1 MLFER
6 ASKTPR
12 LSVKSKMPLMIFA
25 FLCRDERRWVR
36 TGAIPTCGRLYAK
49 VGAIDTNTAIRKMFG
64 DVLVRALAASE
75 RRVAVII
82 RRLPKVLPPYRAS
95 KHAMQAAADLASRLR

>member
-1 MLFER
+1 M
-6 ASKTPR
+6 
-12 LSVKSKMPLMIFA
+12 MFA
-25 FLCRDERRWVR
+25 FLCRDERRWVL

-64 DVLVRALAASE
+64 DVLVRVLAASE
-75 RRVAVII
+75 RRVAVMI

-95 KHAMQAAADLASRLR
+95 KHVMKAAADLASRLR

>member
-1 MLFER
+1 M
-6 ASKTPR
+6 
-12 LSVKSKMPLMIFA
+12 MFA

-64 DVLVRALAASE
+64 DVLARALAAPE

-82 RRLPKVLPPYRAS
+82 RRLPKVSPPLSGRQS
-95 KHAMQAAADLASRLR
+95 TR

>member
-1 MLFER
+1 M
-6 ASKTPR
+6 
-12 LSVKSKMPLMIFA
+12 MFA

-36 TGAIPTCGRLYAK
+36 TDAIPTCGRLYAK

-64 DVLVRALAASE
+64 DVLVRVLAASE
-75 RRVAVII
+75 RRVAVMI

-95 KHAMQAAADLASRLR
+95 KHAMKAAADLASRLR

>member
-1 MLFER
+1 MLFES
-6 ASKTPR
+6 ASKTLRWP
-12 LSVKSKMPLMIFA
+12 VKLRMPLMMFV

-64 DVLVRALAASE
+64 DVLARALAAPE
-75 RRVAVII
+75 RRAAVIM
-82 RRLPKVLPPYRAS
+82 RRLPKVSPPYRAP
-95 KHAMQAAADLASRLR
+95 KHAMKADADSASGLR